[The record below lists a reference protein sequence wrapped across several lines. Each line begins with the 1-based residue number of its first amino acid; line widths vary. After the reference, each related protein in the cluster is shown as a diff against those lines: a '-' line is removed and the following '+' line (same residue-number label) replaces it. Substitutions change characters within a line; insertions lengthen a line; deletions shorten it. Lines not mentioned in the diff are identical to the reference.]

1 MAVPTITLQSPIPS
15 GAWTLYFHSHK
26 EKRWTLE
33 TFQKIA
39 TVTTL
44 QDVLGIFKELG
55 EKCKAGMFFWMRDP
69 YPPLWENYHHIR
81 GGSYSVRGSQENGI
95 DIYKK
100 YVLASMFNLAATDSN
115 DMILGVTISPKV
127 VGTGPSAR
135 TAFYII
141 KIWNRDAA
149 TYNTP
154 GGIHSVDEKVLPSEI
169 LYTPHTE
176 KKM

>member
-39 TVTTL
+39 SVTTL

-100 YVLASMFNLAATDSN
+100 YVLASMFNLAAVDSN

-154 GGIHSVDEKVLPSEI
+154 AGIYSVDEKVLPTEI